1 MHPQIHSVFHPDLL
15 FSWLAM
21 IGFGAYHGLNPGMGW
36 LFALSRGLQ
45 QQNDRAVWT
54 SLLPIALG
62 HAASI
67 AVVAGIIL
75 LVGQMAD
82 IQLLRLSTAALLL
95 AFGFYKLFRYYRHPR
110 WVGMQVAMRDLFFW
124 SFLMASAHGAGLM
137 IAPIFISLTSHS
149 APLQA
154 NLFNSIV
161 LLLAVVL
168 HTLAMLAVM
177 GVVAWAV
184 YKKLGLAF
192 LKKGW
197 VNFDLIWAGAL
208 LLVGGLALFSAL
220 S

>member
-1 MHPQIHSVFHPDLL
+1 
-15 FSWLAM
+15 
-21 IGFGAYHGLNPGMGW
+21 
-36 LFALSRGLQ
+36 
-45 QQNDRAVWT
+45 
-54 SLLPIALG
+54 
-62 HAASI
+62 
-67 AVVAGIIL
+67 
-75 LVGQMAD
+75 
-82 IQLLRLSTAALLL
+82 
-95 AFGFYKLFRYYRHPR
+95 
-110 WVGMQVAMRDLFFW
+110 MQVAMRDLFFW

-149 APLQA
+149 GPLQA

-161 LLLAVVL
+161 LLLAVSL

-184 YKKLGLAF
+184 YKKLGLAI

-220 S
+220 R